1 LESLRYGRREL
12 VRDAAAEALRLRGT
26 DADSRAGKADSVLAA
41 RAQREADS
49 ALVARA
55 QRGDENAYD
64 ELYRRHRDHVY
75 TLCLNLCGDRD
86 EAQDLLQETFVRG
99 YRALRKFRGD
109 ARFTTWLHRI
119 AVNVCHE
126 TARRS
131 RRRPGPE
138 PLAVEAD
145 PALVEQVRA
154 ALVRLRPSH
163 RVVLALRYHQSL
175 SYQQIAET
183 LNWSLARVKVTIH
196 RAKRAFKDAYLKLD
210 EAEP

>member
-1 LESLRYGRREL
+1 MRGP
-12 VRDAAAEALRLRGT
+12 DAG
-26 DADSRAGKADSVLAA
+26 SRA
-41 RAQREADS
+41 READS

-55 QRGDENAYD
+55 QRGDGDAFD

-86 EAQDLLQETFVRG
+86 QAQDLLQESFVRA
-99 YRALRKFRGD
+99 YRALRKFRGE

-119 AVNVCHE
+119 AVNVSHE

-131 RRRPGPE
+131 RRRPDPE

-145 PALVEQVRA
+145 PALVGQVRA
-154 ALVRLRPSH
+154 ALVRLRPQY

-175 SYQQIAET
+175 SYREIAEM
-183 LNWSLARVKVTIH
+183 LNWSLPRVKVTIH
-196 RAKRAFKDAYLKLD
+196 RAKRAFKDAYLQLD